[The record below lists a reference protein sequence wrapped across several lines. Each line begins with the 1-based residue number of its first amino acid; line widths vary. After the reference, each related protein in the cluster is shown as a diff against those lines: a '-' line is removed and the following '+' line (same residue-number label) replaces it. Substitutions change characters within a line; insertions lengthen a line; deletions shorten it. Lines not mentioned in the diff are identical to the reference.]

1 MQADGNLVLY
11 TSTSSTK
18 CSVFGDEFVG
28 AQDVN
33 ALYQITAMGNKA
45 SIGKLAYIDQN
56 SQSHSYPSNNIQY
69 SNVYTTYT
77 GIDSGGNDIP
87 GAAYGNATVEQCQ
100 TSCNNNQECAGFA
113 FSDNVCYPKT
123 SSMFPN
129 GAEQVNSRVN
139 LYTRNKKP
147 ISPPVGVTG
156 TVVNVDTIM
165 YDNYQDGGAIENSYG
180 LANATSIQK
189 QQLEQLQSKL
199 NMLTSQIN
207 GYTSK
212 FSSGTDSLNSQSKK
226 NMEGL
231 GDYLKDFEKTNTNIK
246 NFNTNI
252 ENILSDSDITVL
264 QKNYD
269 YLFWSILATGAVLV
283 TMNIVKKQ

>member
-1 MQADGNLVLY
+1 
-11 TSTSSTK
+11 
-18 CSVFGDEFVG
+18 
-28 AQDVN
+28 
-33 ALYQITAMGNKA
+33 
-45 SIGKLAYIDQN
+45 
-56 SQSHSYPSNNIQY
+56 
-69 SNVYTTYT
+69 
-77 GIDSGGNDIP
+77 
-87 GAAYGNATVEQCQ
+87 
-100 TSCNNNQECAGFA
+100 
-113 FSDNVCYPKT
+113 
-123 SSMFPN
+123 MFPN

-139 LYTRNKKP
+139 LYTRNKAP

-207 GYTSK
+207 SYTNK
-212 FSSGTDSLNSQSKK
+212 FSSGTDLLNNQSKK